1 MREFYQWRDSVVKQV
16 RFRPDRTAVAE
27 ELTAHYEDHVKD
39 LERLGYD
46 RSLAESRALDAMG
59 DAEEIGRALDKA
71 HKPWLGWLW
80 LVSKALAVLSLIV
93 VLLYG
98 GPGQPVFHPCG
109 RDKGGQYGSVRIHLF
124 HSLRGTVEGY
134 AGQ

>member
-46 RSLAESRALDAMG
+46 RSLA
-59 DAEEIGRALDKA
+59 
-71 HKPWLGWLW
+71 
-80 LVSKALAVLSLIV
+80 
-93 VLLYG
+93 
-98 GPGQPVFHPCG
+98 
-109 RDKGGQYGSVRIHLF
+109 
-124 HSLRGTVEGY
+124 
-134 AGQ
+134 